1 LASIVGYMYVAFH
14 EPPPNAYQNQND
26 TTHDTHL
33 DVGVGLA
40 DVILVGEVGDLL
52 EVDGQDGHGGQ

>member
-1 LASIVGYMYVAFH
+1 MYVAFH